1 MTRKRAMQKEIKRRA
16 LLPRIKTLLLVVL
29 LLVSCDGT
37 VYHRFEQVDDAG
49 WMVCDTLSFL
59 YEPGA
64 LVSGGEAM
72 DVTLQVRY
80 GADYRF
86 KNLYACVETFRAR
99 DSVLLSVDTLCCC
112 MYDDNGRRLGY
123 TAGTIYQNSSEPVT
137 VAVSPVD
144 TLLFKVTHI
153 MDVDSLKDVFDV
165 GLRLANI
172 EM

>member
-1 MTRKRAMQKEIKRRA
+1 MQRGIKRRV
-16 LLPRIKTLLLVVL
+16 LLPRIKALLLVVL

-49 WMVCDTLSFL
+49 WMAGDAFSFL

-64 LVSGGEAM
+64 LVSDGGAL
-72 DVTLQVRY
+72 DIALQVRY

-123 TAGTIYQNSSEPVT
+123 TAGAIYQNSSEPAT

-144 TLLFKVTHI
+144 TLLLKVTHI

-165 GLRLANI
+165 GLRLANV
-172 EM
+172 EK